1 LPGFANFPQGFLLL
15 TDIFKNAHIMLF
27 RSLLSAVFC
36 LILSG
41 LFAQTITDSTQRVMP
56 GRTNSPAQQKK
67 PYVIFISADGFRHDL
82 ADKYHATNLLSL
94 RTRGAA
100 APSMIPSYPS
110 VTFPNHYT
118 LATGLYPSHQG
129 LVDNTFF
136 DRQKGRGYR
145 IGDRTAVE
153 DSSFY
158 GGTPIWVLAEQQQM
172 LSASFFWV
180 GSETAVKGI
189 RPTYYYRFNDKIAF
203 DTRLQA
209 VKDWLT
215 LPEDKRPHLI
225 LFYLSQVDHAEHM
238 YGPNSKETE
247 EAVHL
252 VDDVIGR
259 MVKIV
264 DSLHLPVNY
273 VFVSDHGMA
282 QVDTLHGIENATS
295 AIDTSKFIISF
306 GGTMIHLYA
315 KDKKDIAPAY
325 AALKASAD
333 GFDVYLPDE
342 TPARWH
348 YTSKDDRYHRIGDI
362 LLVAHIPRIFHGRGR
377 IIAGEHGYDN
387 ILPDMGASFYAWGP
401 AIRPGLKIPAFEN
414 VNVYPLIAKILGLD
428 ITEKIDGE
436 LKVLQPILR

>member
-1 LPGFANFPQGFLLL
+1 MRRYITLFCFLQFIGI
-15 TDIFKNAHIMLF
+15 T
-27 RSLLSAVFC
+27 
-36 LILSG
+36 
-41 LFAQTITDSTQRVMP
+41 LFAQAPTDSTQRVVP
-56 GRTNSPAQQKK
+56 GRSNSPAQQQK

-82 ADKYHATNLLSL
+82 ADKYQATNLLSL
-94 RTRGAA
+94 RAQGTAA
-100 APSMIPSYPS
+100 DAMTPSYPS
-110 VTFPNHYT
+110 VTFPNHYS
-118 LATGLYPSHQG
+118 LATGLYPSHHG
-129 LVDNTFF
+129 LVDNSFF
-136 DRQKGRGYR
+136 DRQLGRGYR
-145 IGDRTAVE
+145 ISDRVAVE
-153 DSSFY
+153 DPSFY
-158 GGTPIWVLAEQQQM
+158 GGIPIWVLAEQQQM

-180 GSETAVKGI
+180 GSETAVNGV
-189 RPTYYYRFNDKIAF
+189 RPTYYYRFNDKISF

-225 LFYLSQVDHAEHM
+225 TFYLSQVDHAEHM
-238 YGPNSKETE
+238 FGPNSKEAE

-259 MVKIV
+259 MVKMV

-282 QVDTLHGIENATS
+282 QVDTTRGIENPTAS
-295 AIDTSKFIISF
+295 IDTTKFIVSF

-325 AALKASAD
+325 EALKKHAD

-342 TPARWH
+342 TPSRWH
-348 YTSKDDRYHRIGDI
+348 YTDKDDRYHRIGDI
-362 LLVAHIPRIFHGRGR
+362 LLVAHFPRIFHGRGR
-377 IIAGEHGYDN
+377 IIPGEHGYDN
-387 ILPDMGASFYAWGP
+387 TLPDMGATFYAWGP
-401 AIRPGLKIPAFEN
+401 AIRRKGKIPAFEN

-428 ITEKIDGE
+428 ITEKIDGS